1 MFQLTPA
8 AKNILIINGIIFI
21 LSDFVGLRSYI
32 IESFGMRYFHSENF
46 QPYQILTYMWVHG
59 GFGHLFSNMFSVLIF
74 APILERVWG
83 SKKFLIYYLAT
94 GIGAGILYS
103 GINYYENY
111 SFEVKVKSY
120 EQNPSPESFRKLV
133 LNNSSEYYNQ
143 LYDFID
149 SYEQNPSNSNDNLS
163 IAYANDLLKVKSD
176 VPMVGASGAVF
187 GILLAFAML
196 FPNMELMLLFFPIP
210 VKAKILVPIL
220 ILADLFFGFSS
231 YSIGPIAHFA
241 HVGGALTGLGMMWYW
256 KRKQFN
262 NNRWDL

>member
-83 SKKFLIYYLAT
+83 SKKFLIYYLTT

-111 SFEVKVKSY
+111 SFEIQVKSY

-196 FPNMELMLLFFPIP
+196 FPNMELMLLFLPIP
-210 VKAKILVPIL
+210 VKAKYVVLVYGIYELWSEINRMPG
-220 ILADLFFGFSS
+220 DNV
-231 YSIGPIAHFA
+231 AHFA
-241 HVGGALTGLGMMWYW
+241 HLGGMLIGYLILKYW
-256 KRKQFN
+256 KRKYGTFY
-262 NNRWDL
+262 

>member
-8 AKNILIINGIIFI
+8 AKNILIINGIIYI
-21 LSDFVGLRSYI
+21 LSDFIGLKSYI
-32 IESFGMRYFHSENF
+32 IENFGMRYFHSENF

-59 GFGHLFSNMFSVLIF
+59 GFGHLFSNMFSVLVF

-83 SKKFLIYYLAT
+83 SKKFLIYYLIT

-111 SFEVKVKSY
+111 SFEIKVKSY

-210 VKAKILVPIL
+210 VKAKYLVLVYGIYELWSEINRMPG
-220 ILADLFFGFSS
+220 DNV
-231 YSIGPIAHFA
+231 AHFA
-241 HVGGALTGLGMMWYW
+241 HLGGMLIGYLILKYW
-256 KRKQFN
+256 KRKYGTFY
-262 NNRWDL
+262 

>member
-1 MFQLTPA
+1 MFHLTPA

-21 LSDFVGLRSYI
+21 LSDFIGLRTYI
-32 IESFGMRYFHSENF
+32 IENFGMRYFHSENF
-46 QPYQILTYMWVHG
+46 QPYQILTYMWVHA
-59 GFGHLFSNMFSVLIF
+59 GFGHLFGNMFSILVF
-74 APILERVWG
+74 APILEKVWG
-83 SKKFLIYYLAT
+83 SKKFLIFYLVT

-133 LNNSSEYYNQ
+133 INNSSEYYNQ

-196 FPNMELMLLFFPIP
+196 FPNMKLMLLFPPIP
-210 VKAKILVPIL
+210 VKAKYLVLVYGIYELWSEINRMPG
-220 ILADLFFGFSS
+220 DN
-231 YSIGPIAHFA
+231 IAHFA
-241 HVGGALTGLGMMWYW
+241 HLGGMLIGYLILIYW
-256 KRKQFN
+256 KRKYGTFY
-262 NNRWDL
+262 

>member
-21 LSDFVGLRSYI
+21 LSDFIGLRSYI

-74 APILERVWG
+74 APILEKVWG

-149 SYEQNPSNSNDNLS
+149 SYEQNPSSSNDNLS

-196 FPNMELMLLFFPIP
+196 FPNMELMLLFLPIP
-210 VKAKILVPIL
+210 VKAKYVVLVYGIYELWSEINRMPG
-220 ILADLFFGFSS
+220 DNV
-231 YSIGPIAHFA
+231 AHFA
-241 HVGGALTGLGMMWYW
+241 HLGGMLIGYLILKYW
-256 KRKQFN
+256 KRKYGTFY
-262 NNRWDL
+262 

>member
-21 LSDFVGLRSYI
+21 LSDFIGLRSYI

-149 SYEQNPSNSNDNLS
+149 SYEQNPSSSNDNLS

-196 FPNMELMLLFFPIP
+196 FPNMELMLLFLPIP
-210 VKAKILVPIL
+210 VKAKYVVLVYGIYELWSEINRMPG
-220 ILADLFFGFSS
+220 DNV
-231 YSIGPIAHFA
+231 AHFA
-241 HVGGALTGLGMMWYW
+241 HLGGMLIGYLILKYW
-256 KRKQFN
+256 KKKYGTFY
-262 NNRWDL
+262 

>member
-1 MFQLTPA
+1 MFHLTPA

-21 LSDFVGLRSYI
+21 LSDFIGLRTYI
-32 IESFGMRYFHSENF
+32 IESFGMRYFHSEYF
-46 QPYQILTYMWVHG
+46 QPYQILTYMWVHA
-59 GFGHLFSNMFSVLIF
+59 GFGHLFSNMFSVLVF

-83 SKKFLIYYLAT
+83 SKKFLIFYLVT

-133 LNNSSEYYNQ
+133 INNSSEYYNQ

-149 SYEQNPSNSNDNLS
+149 SYEQNPSSSNDNLS

-210 VKAKILVPIL
+210 VKAKYLVLVYGIYELWSEINRMPG
-220 ILADLFFGFSS
+220 DNV
-231 YSIGPIAHFA
+231 AHFA
-241 HVGGALTGLGMMWYW
+241 HLGGMLIGYLILKYW
-256 KRKQFN
+256 KRKYGTFY
-262 NNRWDL
+262 

>member
-21 LSDFVGLRSYI
+21 LSDFVGLKSYI

-133 LNNSSEYYNQ
+133 LNNSSEYYSQ

-210 VKAKILVPIL
+210 VKAKYLVLVYGIYELWSEINRMPG
-220 ILADLFFGFSS
+220 DNV
-231 YSIGPIAHFA
+231 AHFA
-241 HVGGALTGLGMMWYW
+241 HLGGMLIGYLILKYW
-256 KRKQFN
+256 KRKYGTFY
-262 NNRWDL
+262 

>member
-21 LSDFVGLRSYI
+21 LSDFIGLRSYI
-32 IESFGMRYFHSENF
+32 IENFGMRYFHSENF

-59 GFGHLFSNMFSVLIF
+59 GFGHLFGNMFSVLVF

-83 SKKFLIYYLAT
+83 SKKFLIYYLIT

-111 SFEVKVKSY
+111 SFEIEVKSY
-120 EQNPSPESFRKLV
+120 EENPSPESFRKLV

-210 VKAKILVPIL
+210 VKAKYVVLVYGIYELWSEINRMPG
-220 ILADLFFGFSS
+220 DNV
-231 YSIGPIAHFA
+231 AHFA
-241 HVGGALTGLGMMWYW
+241 HLGGMLIGYLILKYW
-256 KRKQFN
+256 KRKYGTFY
-262 NNRWDL
+262 

>member
-1 MFQLTPA
+1 MFHLTPA

-74 APILERVWG
+74 APILEKVWG

-196 FPNMELMLLFFPIP
+196 FPNMELMLLFLPIP
-210 VKAKILVPIL
+210 VKAKYVVLVYGIYELWSEINRMPG
-220 ILADLFFGFSS
+220 DNV
-231 YSIGPIAHFA
+231 AHFA
-241 HVGGALTGLGMMWYW
+241 HLGGMLIGYLILKYW
-256 KRKQFN
+256 KRKYGTFY
-262 NNRWDL
+262 

>member
-8 AKNILIINGIIFI
+8 AKSILIINGIIFI

-74 APILERVWG
+74 APILEKVWG

-149 SYEQNPSNSNDNLS
+149 SYEQNPSSSNDNLS

-196 FPNMELMLLFFPIP
+196 FPNMELMLLFLPIP
-210 VKAKILVPIL
+210 VKAKYVVLVYGIYELWSEINRMPG
-220 ILADLFFGFSS
+220 DNV
-231 YSIGPIAHFA
+231 AHFA
-241 HVGGALTGLGMMWYW
+241 HLGGMLIGYLILKYW
-256 KRKQFN
+256 KRKYGTFY
-262 NNRWDL
+262 

>member
-149 SYEQNPSNSNDNLS
+149 SYEQNPSSSNDNLS

-196 FPNMELMLLFFPIP
+196 FPNMELMLLFLPIP
-210 VKAKILVPIL
+210 VKAKYVVLVYGIYELWSEINRMPG
-220 ILADLFFGFSS
+220 DNV
-231 YSIGPIAHFA
+231 AHFA
-241 HVGGALTGLGMMWYW
+241 HLGGMLIGYLILKYW
-256 KRKQFN
+256 KRKYGTFY
-262 NNRWDL
+262 

>member
-8 AKNILIINGIIFI
+8 AKNILIINGIIYI
-21 LSDFVGLRSYI
+21 LSDFIGLRSYI
-32 IESFGMRYFHSENF
+32 IENFGMRYFHSENF

-59 GFGHLFSNMFSVLIF
+59 GFGHLFSNMFSVLVF

-83 SKKFLIYYLAT
+83 SKKFLIYYLIT

-111 SFEVKVKSY
+111 SFEIKVKSY

-133 LNNSSEYYNQ
+133 LNNSSEYYNH

-196 FPNMELMLLFFPIP
+196 FPNMELMLLFFPVP
-210 VKAKILVPIL
+210 VKAKYLVLVYGIYELWSEINRMPG
-220 ILADLFFGFSS
+220 DNV
-231 YSIGPIAHFA
+231 AHFA
-241 HVGGALTGLGMMWYW
+241 HLGGMLIGYLILKYW
-256 KRKQFN
+256 KRKYGTFY
-262 NNRWDL
+262 

>member
-1 MFQLTPA
+1 MFHLTPA

-32 IESFGMRYFHSENF
+32 IESFGMRYFHSEYF
-46 QPYQILTYMWVHG
+46 QPYQILTYMWVHA
-59 GFGHLFSNMFSVLIF
+59 GFGHLFSNMFSVLVF

-133 LNNSSEYYNQ
+133 INNSSEYYNQ

-196 FPNMELMLLFFPIP
+196 FPNMELMLLFLPIP
-210 VKAKILVPIL
+210 VKAKYLVLVYGIYELWSEINRMPG
-220 ILADLFFGFSS
+220 DNV
-231 YSIGPIAHFA
+231 AHFA
-241 HVGGALTGLGMMWYW
+241 HLGGMLIGYLILKYW
-256 KRKQFN
+256 KRKYGTFY
-262 NNRWDL
+262 

>member
-74 APILERVWG
+74 APILEKVWG

-133 LNNSSEYYNQ
+133 INNSSEYYNQ

-149 SYEQNPSNSNDNLS
+149 SYEQNPSSSNDNLS

-196 FPNMELMLLFFPIP
+196 FPNMELMLLFLPIP
-210 VKAKILVPIL
+210 VKAKYVVLVYGIYELWSEINRMPG
-220 ILADLFFGFSS
+220 DNV
-231 YSIGPIAHFA
+231 AHFA
-241 HVGGALTGLGMMWYW
+241 HLGGMLIGYLILKYW
-256 KRKQFN
+256 KRKYGTFY
-262 NNRWDL
+262 

>member
-1 MFQLTPA
+1 MFHLTPA

-21 LSDFVGLRSYI
+21 LSDFIGLRTYI

-149 SYEQNPSNSNDNLS
+149 SYEQNPSSSNDNLS

-210 VKAKILVPIL
+210 IKAKYVVLVYGIYELWSEINRMPG
-220 ILADLFFGFSS
+220 DNV
-231 YSIGPIAHFA
+231 AHFA
-241 HVGGALTGLGMMWYW
+241 HLGGMLIGYLILKYW
-256 KRKQFN
+256 KRKYGTFY
-262 NNRWDL
+262 

>member
-1 MFQLTPA
+1 MFHLTPA

-21 LSDFVGLRSYI
+21 LSDFIGLRTYI
-32 IESFGMRYFHSENF
+32 IENFGMRYFHSEYF
-46 QPYQILTYMWVHG
+46 QPYQILTYMWVHA
-59 GFGHLFSNMFSVLIF
+59 GFGHLFGNMFSVLVF
-74 APILERVWG
+74 APILEKVWG
-83 SKKFLIYYLAT
+83 SKKFLIFYLVT

-133 LNNSSEYYNQ
+133 INNSSEYYNQ

-196 FPNMELMLLFFPIP
+196 FPNMELMLLFLPIP
-210 VKAKILVPIL
+210 VKAKYLVLVYGIYELWSEINRMPG
-220 ILADLFFGFSS
+220 DN
-231 YSIGPIAHFA
+231 IAHFA
-241 HVGGALTGLGMMWYW
+241 HLGGMLIGYLILIYW
-256 KRKQFN
+256 KRKYGTFY
-262 NNRWDL
+262 

>member
-8 AKNILIINGIIFI
+8 AKNILIINGIIYI
-21 LSDFVGLRSYI
+21 LSDFIGLRSYI
-32 IESFGMRYFHSENF
+32 IENFGMRYFHSENF

-59 GFGHLFSNMFSVLIF
+59 GFGHLFSNMFSVLVF

-83 SKKFLIYYLAT
+83 SKKFLIYYLIT

-111 SFEVKVKSY
+111 SFEIKVKSY

-143 LYDFID
+143 LYNFID
-149 SYEQNPSNSNDNLS
+149 SYEQNPSNSNDNRS

-210 VKAKILVPIL
+210 VKAKYLVLVYGIYELWSEINRMPG
-220 ILADLFFGFSS
+220 DNV
-231 YSIGPIAHFA
+231 AHFA
-241 HVGGALTGLGMMWYW
+241 HLGGMLIGYLILKYW
-256 KRKQFN
+256 KRKYGTFY
-262 NNRWDL
+262 

>member
-149 SYEQNPSNSNDNLS
+149 SYEQNPSSSNDNLS

-210 VKAKILVPIL
+210 VKAKYLVLVYGIYELWSEINRMPG
-220 ILADLFFGFSS
+220 DNV
-231 YSIGPIAHFA
+231 AHFA
-241 HVGGALTGLGMMWYW
+241 HLGGMLIGYLILKYW
-256 KRKQFN
+256 KKKYGTFY
-262 NNRWDL
+262 

>member
-133 LNNSSEYYNQ
+133 LNNSSEYYSQ

-210 VKAKILVPIL
+210 VKAKYLVLVYGIYELWSEINRMPG
-220 ILADLFFGFSS
+220 DNV
-231 YSIGPIAHFA
+231 AHFA
-241 HVGGALTGLGMMWYW
+241 HLGGMLIGYLILKYW
-256 KRKQFN
+256 KRKYGTFY
-262 NNRWDL
+262 

>member
-8 AKNILIINGIIFI
+8 AKNILIINGIIYI
-21 LSDFVGLRSYI
+21 LSDFIGLKSYI
-32 IESFGMRYFHSENF
+32 IENFGMRYFHSENF

-59 GFGHLFSNMFSVLIF
+59 GFGHLFGNMFSVLVF

-83 SKKFLIYYLAT
+83 SKKFLIYYLIT

-111 SFEVKVKSY
+111 SFEIKVKSY

-133 LNNSSEYYNQ
+133 LNNSPEYYNQ

-163 IAYANDLLKVKSD
+163 IAFANDLLKVKSD

-210 VKAKILVPIL
+210 VKAKYLVLVYGIYELWSEINRMPG
-220 ILADLFFGFSS
+220 DNV
-231 YSIGPIAHFA
+231 AHFA
-241 HVGGALTGLGMMWYW
+241 HLGGMLIGYLILKYW
-256 KRKQFN
+256 KRKYGTFY
-262 NNRWDL
+262 

>member
-94 GIGAGILYS
+94 GIGAGVLYS

-133 LNNSSEYYNQ
+133 LNNSSEYYSQ

-210 VKAKILVPIL
+210 VKAKYLVLVYGIYELWSEINRMPG
-220 ILADLFFGFSS
+220 DNV
-231 YSIGPIAHFA
+231 AHFA
-241 HVGGALTGLGMMWYW
+241 HLGGMLIGYLILKYW
-256 KRKQFN
+256 KRKYGTFY
-262 NNRWDL
+262 

>member
-1 MFQLTPA
+1 MFHLTPA

-21 LSDFVGLRSYI
+21 LSDFIGLRSYI

-133 LNNSSEYYNQ
+133 LNNSSEYYSQ

-210 VKAKILVPIL
+210 VKAKYLVLVYGIYELWSEINRMPG
-220 ILADLFFGFSS
+220 DNV
-231 YSIGPIAHFA
+231 AHFA
-241 HVGGALTGLGMMWYW
+241 HLGGMLIGYLILKYW
-256 KRKQFN
+256 KRKYGTFY
-262 NNRWDL
+262 

>member
-149 SYEQNPSNSNDNLS
+149 SYEQNPSSSNDNLS

-210 VKAKILVPIL
+210 VKAKYVVLVYGIYELWSEINRMPG
-220 ILADLFFGFSS
+220 DNV
-231 YSIGPIAHFA
+231 AHFA
-241 HVGGALTGLGMMWYW
+241 HLGGMLIGYLILKYW
-256 KRKQFN
+256 KRKYGTFY
-262 NNRWDL
+262 

>member
-8 AKNILIINGIIFI
+8 AKNILIINGIIYI
-21 LSDFVGLRSYI
+21 LSDFIGLRSYI
-32 IESFGMRYFHSENF
+32 IENFGMRYFHSENF

-59 GFGHLFSNMFSVLIF
+59 GFGHLFGNMFSVLVF

-83 SKKFLIYYLAT
+83 SKKFLIYYLIT

-111 SFEVKVKSY
+111 SFEIKVKSY

-210 VKAKILVPIL
+210 VKAKYVVLVYGIYELWSEINRMPG
-220 ILADLFFGFSS
+220 DNV
-231 YSIGPIAHFA
+231 AHFA
-241 HVGGALTGLGMMWYW
+241 HLGGMLIGYLILKYW
-256 KRKQFN
+256 KRKYGTFY
-262 NNRWDL
+262 

>member
-1 MFQLTPA
+1 MFHLTPA

-21 LSDFVGLRSYI
+21 LSDFIGLRSYI

-210 VKAKILVPIL
+210 VKAKYVVLVYGIYELWSEINRMPG
-220 ILADLFFGFSS
+220 DNV
-231 YSIGPIAHFA
+231 AHFA
-241 HVGGALTGLGMMWYW
+241 HLGGMLIGYLILKYW
-256 KRKQFN
+256 KRKYGTFY
-262 NNRWDL
+262 

>member
-21 LSDFVGLRSYI
+21 LSDFVGLKSYI

-210 VKAKILVPIL
+210 VKAKYLVLVYGIYELWSEINRMPG
-220 ILADLFFGFSS
+220 DNV
-231 YSIGPIAHFA
+231 AHFA
-241 HVGGALTGLGMMWYW
+241 HLGGMLIGYLILKYW
-256 KRKQFN
+256 KRKYGTFY
-262 NNRWDL
+262 

>member
-21 LSDFVGLRSYI
+21 LSDFIGLRSYI

-210 VKAKILVPIL
+210 IKAKYVVLVYGIYELWSEINRMPG
-220 ILADLFFGFSS
+220 DNV
-231 YSIGPIAHFA
+231 AHFA
-241 HVGGALTGLGMMWYW
+241 HLGGMLIGYLILKYW
-256 KRKQFN
+256 KKKYGTFY
-262 NNRWDL
+262 

>member
-21 LSDFVGLRSYI
+21 LSDFIGLRSYI

-196 FPNMELMLLFFPIP
+196 FPNMELMLLFLPIP
-210 VKAKILVPIL
+210 VKAKYVVLVYGIYELWSEINRMPG
-220 ILADLFFGFSS
+220 DNV
-231 YSIGPIAHFA
+231 AHFA
-241 HVGGALTGLGMMWYW
+241 HLGGMLIGYLILKYW
-256 KRKQFN
+256 KRKYGTFY
-262 NNRWDL
+262 

>member
-196 FPNMELMLLFFPIP
+196 FPNMELMLLFLPIP
-210 VKAKILVPIL
+210 VKAKYLVLVYGIYELWSEINRMPG
-220 ILADLFFGFSS
+220 DNV
-231 YSIGPIAHFA
+231 AHFA
-241 HVGGALTGLGMMWYW
+241 HLGGMLIGYLILKYW
-256 KRKQFN
+256 KRKYGTFY
-262 NNRWDL
+262 

>member
-1 MFQLTPA
+1 MFHLTPA

-21 LSDFVGLRSYI
+21 LSDFIGLRSYI

-59 GFGHLFSNMFSVLIF
+59 GFGHLFGNMFSVLVF
-74 APILERVWG
+74 APILEKVWG

-210 VKAKILVPIL
+210 VKAKYLVLVYGIYELWSEINRMPG
-220 ILADLFFGFSS
+220 DNV
-231 YSIGPIAHFA
+231 AHFA
-241 HVGGALTGLGMMWYW
+241 HLGGMLIGYLILKYW
-256 KRKQFN
+256 KRKYGTFY
-262 NNRWDL
+262 

>member
-21 LSDFVGLRSYI
+21 LSDFIGLRSYI
-32 IESFGMRYFHSENF
+32 IENFGMRYFHSENF

-59 GFGHLFSNMFSVLIF
+59 GFGHLFGNMFSVLVF

-83 SKKFLIYYLAT
+83 SKKFLIYYLIT

-111 SFEVKVKSY
+111 SFEIKVKSY

-176 VPMVGASGAVF
+176 VPMVGAAGAVF

-210 VKAKILVPIL
+210 VKAKYVVLVYGIYELWSEINRMPG
-220 ILADLFFGFSS
+220 DNV
-231 YSIGPIAHFA
+231 AHFA
-241 HVGGALTGLGMMWYW
+241 HLGGMLIGYLILKYW
-256 KRKQFN
+256 KRKYGTFY
-262 NNRWDL
+262 

>member
-111 SFEVKVKSY
+111 SFEIKVKSY

-210 VKAKILVPIL
+210 IKAKYVVLVYGIYELWSEINRMPG
-220 ILADLFFGFSS
+220 DNV
-231 YSIGPIAHFA
+231 AHFA
-241 HVGGALTGLGMMWYW
+241 HLGGMLIGYLILKYW
-256 KRKQFN
+256 KRKYGTFY
-262 NNRWDL
+262 

>member
-8 AKNILIINGIIFI
+8 AKNILIINGIIYI
-21 LSDFVGLRSYI
+21 LSDFIGLRSYI
-32 IESFGMRYFHSENF
+32 IENFGMRYFHSENF

-59 GFGHLFSNMFSVLIF
+59 GFGHLFSNMFSVLVF

-83 SKKFLIYYLAT
+83 SKKFLIYYLIT

-111 SFEVKVKSY
+111 SFEIKVKSY

-149 SYEQNPSNSNDNLS
+149 SYEQNPSNSNDNQS

-196 FPNMELMLLFFPIP
+196 FPNMELMLLFFPVP
-210 VKAKILVPIL
+210 VKAKYLVLVYGIYELWSEINRMPG
-220 ILADLFFGFSS
+220 DNV
-231 YSIGPIAHFA
+231 AHFA
-241 HVGGALTGLGMMWYW
+241 HLGGMLIGYLILKYW
-256 KRKQFN
+256 KRKYGTFY
-262 NNRWDL
+262 

>member
-210 VKAKILVPIL
+210 VKAKYLVLVYGIYELWSEINRMPG
-220 ILADLFFGFSS
+220 DNV
-231 YSIGPIAHFA
+231 AHFA
-241 HVGGALTGLGMMWYW
+241 HLGGMLIGYLILKYW
-256 KRKQFN
+256 KRKYGTFY
-262 NNRWDL
+262 